1 MPRRSRKSPDV
12 NEIASAIMAHAT
24 GGAEHPMERPEPKK
38 PAAVALGR
46 LGGLKGGKA
55 RAKKLTPRKR
65 KATAKKAAAA
75 RWKRR
80 TTT

>member
-1 MPRRSRKSPDV
+1 MPRGSRKSPDV

-38 PAAVALGR
+38 PAADALGR
-46 LGGLKGGKA
+46 LGGLKGKA

-65 KATAKKAAAA
+65 KARAKKAAAA

-80 TTT
+80 PTT